1 MSNKNNQGFPEYMD
15 YHAMRKAGLEY
26 VQKLSGKI
34 WTDYNLHD
42 PGVTIL
48 ELLCYAL
55 ADLGFRTSFKMPDL
69 LTQSDNTASEASL
82 IPPHEILS
90 SAPITIE
97 DYRKLILENVPG
109 VKNVDFVKFND
120 IIQYANRK
128 FVLNG
133 RYKVLVELDKE
144 LNFDAEYTKRCRD
157 IVARNANGQFEKS
170 DKDIR
175 AYYKSY
181 IKNLLAKHRNLCED
195 FTCVEFVKEI
205 PVCVCCHIEVK
216 PYSDLKKILSEFYQ
230 KLEEYVSPSLKHYSL
245 QEMLE
250 KGKTL
255 DEIFQGQ
262 NPKYGFIDRDELI
275 SYKRKKVLYNSDV
288 INILMSIDGV
298 ISVPHFQFME
308 VEDEYKT
315 SVTKSEHS
323 ISLVDNDSAAWRF
336 CDIKKNRIIWEI
348 NGIDFPN
355 PEEIELEGKADFKRY
370 DIKLNKPEGKYRK
383 TDVYYS
389 IQNFFP
395 KNYKLGTEGI
405 SSFESES
412 RKAERMQLKAY
423 LMFFDQLMGDYLMQ
437 LSSFSKMFSH
447 QDYEN
452 ARTYFTKVLTNKEI
466 VDVESLLIKYKE
478 EDGIYVDYIN
488 GEQKTYSEVVEDEK
502 VKQDRYSRVL
512 DHLLARFNEKFV
524 DYSLFKINEDR
535 KINEDSKLTMS
546 DDQIRINSINDKV
559 WYLDNYP
566 KYSANRSLGVDY
578 TEDWALTSLERL
590 ILSKL
595 GIDRLRGQANCLAT
609 EQSKKASATYDK
621 YFGLHII
628 EHPLLS
634 LIYGNNTTV
643 DSPYRFLDLSLDK
656 SRETKS
662 ADSYSMQVTVVVP
675 GWLKICEDRIFRDI
689 VEKTIRQEIPAHIS
703 AKICWI
709 SHDMMKKTE
718 DAYKKYLSSLKTLPY
733 SDITGSNN
741 TKAISDALSE
751 MIEAMYSLYNIYPTV
766 KLVNPNANSASSGEC
781 IRLGFTAL
789 PNVERKTQVEIPDA
803 DKSKFVYNGKEQTYK
818 IADSELYT
826 VKGNKQTSPG
836 IYKVVVSLNN
846 TEKYEWSDRTT
857 EPLSYN
863 FVINAKEIAIPSVST
878 KSFVYDGKPKSLT
891 IAANSA
897 YTVSG
902 NNGVDAGH
910 YTVKL
915 SLTDPKNT
923 VWSNGSTE
931 DIKIVMNITKA
942 QIEIPAADNTV
953 FIYTGKELTYNI
965 AKSAYYTVKNNKE
978 TQIGNYVVLVS
989 LNDTKN
995 FEWSNGTIDDLK
1007 YDFTILEKSLTPGTQ
1022 TVEELVKIPFSFEF
1036 IAGGKDQNDGNIFI
1050 SKVTKGNPNKGD
1062 GEINIF
1068 KNNKVTVELA
1078 ANMGIDSKDNEIA
1091 IFEIAYRI
1099 KESAIKGAVADDA
1112 DSLYFFASQK
1122 LSIKDYQN
1130 SQTKALNNNGK
1141 KYRIEETP
1149 ESFEIICEQT
1159 KFSATFPMEKKNY
1172 GWNRMSN
1179 KSSSKNMEEIP
1190 DSHSWI
1196 KAESLYVLIDG
1207 KGSEI
1212 ENGNLGV
1219 KGEAFCILK
1228 IKKTVVT
1235 KEIVK

>member
-1 MSNKNNQGFPEYMD
+1 MSNKNKQGFPEYMD

-55 ADLGFRTSFKMPDL
+55 ADLGFRTSFKMADL
-69 LTQSDNTASEASL
+69 LTQSDNTTSEASL

-90 SAPITIE
+90 SAPITTE

-109 VKNVDFVKFND
+109 IKNVDFIKSND
-120 IIQYANRK
+120 IIKYANREIK
-128 FVLNG
+128 LNG
-133 RYKVLVELDKE
+133 RYKVLLELDNE
-144 LNFDAEYTKRCRD
+144 LNFDEDYAKRCRN
-157 IVARNANGQFEKS
+157 IVARNASGQFDKS
-170 DKDIR
+170 DKDIKQ
-175 AYYKSY
+175 YYKSY
-181 IKNLLAKHRNLCED
+181 IKNLLAKHRNLCEN
-195 FTCVEFVKEI
+195 FTSVEFVKEI
-205 PVCVCCHIEVK
+205 PVWICSHIEVK
-216 PYSDLKKILSEFYQ
+216 PYADLKKILSEFYQ
-230 KLEEYVSPSLKHYSL
+230 KLEEYVSPSIKHYSL

-255 DEIFQGQ
+255 DEIFQIQ
-262 NPKYGFIDRDELI
+262 KPKYGFIDKDELYT
-275 SYKRKKVLYNSDV
+275 YKRKKVLYNSDV

-355 PEEIELEGKADFKRY
+355 SEEIELEGKADVKQY
-370 DIKLNKPEGKYRK
+370 DIELKKPEGRYRK

-405 SSFESES
+405 SSLESDS
-412 RKAERMQLKAY
+412 RKAERKQLKAY

-447 QDYEN
+447 QDYKN

-466 VDVESLLIKYKE
+466 VDVESLLEYKE
-478 EDGIYVDYIN
+478 VSGNHEDYFD
-488 GEQKTYSEVVEDEK
+488 GEHTYSEVVEDED
-502 VKQDRYSRVL
+502 VKKDRYSRVL
-512 DHLLARFNEKFV
+512 DHLIARFNEKFV

-559 WYLDNYP
+559 WFLDNYP

-578 TEDWALTSLERL
+578 TEDWTLTSLERL

-718 DAYKKYLSSLKTLPY
+718 DAYEKYLSSLKTLPY
-733 SDITGSNN
+733 TDITQNN
-741 TKAISDALSE
+741 NANKDISDALLD
-751 MIEAMYSLYNIYPTV
+751 MVEAMYSLYNIYPTV
-766 KLVNPNANSASSGEC
+766 KLVNPNAESASNGEC

-789 PNVERKTQVEIPDA
+789 PNVERKTQVEIPA
-803 DKSKFVYNGKEQTYK
+803 EDKSKFVYTGKEQTYK
-818 IADSELYT
+818 IADNALYT
-826 VKGNKQTSPG
+826 VNGNKQTSPG
-836 IYKVVVSLNN
+836 NYKVVVSLNN
-846 TEKYEWSDRTT
+846 TEKYEWSDGTT

-915 SLTDPKNT
+915 SLTDPTNT

-942 QIEIPAADNTV
+942 QIEIPAEDKTV
-953 FIYTGKELTYNI
+953 FIYTGKEQTYNI
-965 AKSAYYTVKNNKE
+965 AESSYYSVKNNKE

-1036 IAGGKDQNDGNIFI
+1036 IAEGKDQNDGNIFI

>member
-1 MSNKNNQGFPEYMD
+1 MSNKNKQGFPEYMD

-69 LTQSDNTASEASL
+69 LTQSDNTTSEASL

-90 SAPITIE
+90 SAPITTE

-109 VKNVDFVKFND
+109 IKNVDFIKSND
-120 IIQYANRK
+120 IIKYANREIK
-128 FVLNG
+128 LNG
-133 RYKVLVELDKE
+133 RYKVLLELDNE
-144 LNFDAEYTKRCRD
+144 LNFDEDYAKRCRN
-157 IVARNANGQFEKS
+157 IVARNASGQFDKS

-205 PVCVCCHIEVK
+205 PVWICSHIEVK
-216 PYSDLKKILSEFYQ
+216 PYADLKKILSEFYQ
-230 KLEEYVSPSLKHYSL
+230 KLEEYVSPSIKHYSL

-255 DEIFQGQ
+255 DEIFQIQ
-262 NPKYGFIDRDELI
+262 QPKYGFIDRDELI

-355 PEEIELEGKADFKRY
+355 SEEIELEGKADVKQY
-370 DIKLNKPEGKYRK
+370 DIELKKPEGRYRK

-405 SSFESES
+405 SSLESDS

-488 GEQKTYSEVVEDEK
+488 GEQKTYSEVVEDED
-502 VKQDRYSRVL
+502 VKKDRYNRVL
-512 DHLLARFNEKFV
+512 DHLIARFNEKFV
-524 DYSLFKINEDR
+524 NYSFIKIKEDNNL
-535 KINEDSKLTMS
+535 KMS
-546 DDQIRINSINDKV
+546 DEQIRINSINDKV
-559 WYLDNYP
+559 WFLDNYP

-836 IYKVVVSLNN
+836 NYKVVVSLNN

-1007 YDFTILEKSLTPGTQ
+1007 YDFTILEKSLIPGTQ

-1036 IAGGKDQNDGNIFI
+1036 IAGGKDKNDGNIFI
-1050 SKVTKGNPNKGD
+1050 SKVTKGNPKKGD
-1062 GEINIF
+1062 GDINIF

-1196 KAESLYVLIDG
+1196 KAESLYVRIDG

>member
-90 SAPITIE
+90 SAPITTE

-109 VKNVDFVKFND
+109 IKNVDFIKSND
-120 IIQYANRK
+120 IIKYANREIK
-128 FVLNG
+128 LNG
-133 RYKVLVELDKE
+133 RYKVLLELDNE
-144 LNFDAEYTKRCRD
+144 LNFDEDYAKRCRN
-157 IVARNANGQFEKS
+157 IVARNASGQFDKS
-170 DKDIR
+170 DKDIKQ
-175 AYYKSY
+175 YYKSY
-181 IKNLLAKHRNLCED
+181 IKNLLAKHRNLCEN
-195 FTCVEFVKEI
+195 FTSVEFVKEI
-205 PVCVCCHIEVK
+205 PVWICSHIEVK
-216 PYSDLKKILSEFYQ
+216 PYADLKKILSEFYQ
-230 KLEEYVSPSLKHYSL
+230 KLEEYVSPSIKHYSL

-255 DEIFQGQ
+255 DEIFQIQ
-262 NPKYGFIDRDELI
+262 KPKYGFIDKDELYT
-275 SYKRKKVLYNSDV
+275 YKRKKVLYNSDV

-355 PEEIELEGKADFKRY
+355 PEEIELEGKADDKQY
-370 DIKLNKPEGKYRK
+370 DIELKKPEGRYRK

-405 SSFESES
+405 SSLESNS

-447 QDYEN
+447 QDYKN

-466 VDVESLLIKYKE
+466 VDVESLLEYKE
-478 EDGIYVDYIN
+478 VSGNHEDYFD
-488 GEQKTYSEVVEDEK
+488 GEHTYSEVVEDEK

-559 WYLDNYP
+559 WFLDNYP

-766 KLVNPNANSASSGEC
+766 KLVNPNAESASNGEC

-803 DKSKFVYNGKEQTYK
+803 DKSKFVYTGKEQTYK

-836 IYKVVVSLNN
+836 NYKVLVSLND
-846 TEKYEWSDRTT
+846 TEKYEWSDGTT

-863 FVINAKEIAIPSVST
+863 FVINAKEIAIPKVST
-878 KSFVYDGKPKSLT
+878 KDFTYDGKPKSLT

-902 NNGVDAGH
+902 NSGVDAGN
-910 YTVKL
+910 YTVTL
-915 SLTDPKNT
+915 SLTDPTNT
-923 VWSNGSTE
+923 VWSNGTTE

-1007 YDFTILEKSLTPGTQ
+1007 YDFTILEKSLIPGTQ

-1036 IAGGKDQNDGNIFI
+1036 IAGGKDQNDGNLFI

-1179 KSSSKNMEEIP
+1179 KSSKNMEEIP

>member
-1 MSNKNNQGFPEYMD
+1 MD

-55 ADLGFRTSFKMPDL
+55 ADLGFRTSFKMADL
-69 LTQSDNTASEASL
+69 LTQSDNTTSEASL

-90 SAPITIE
+90 SAPITTE

-109 VKNVDFVKFND
+109 IKNVDFIKSND
-120 IIQYANRK
+120 IIKYANREIK
-128 FVLNG
+128 LNG
-133 RYKVLVELDKE
+133 RYKVLLELDNE
-144 LNFDAEYTKRCRD
+144 LNFDEDYAKRCRN
-157 IVARNANGQFEKS
+157 IVARNASGQFDKS
-170 DKDIR
+170 DKDIKQ
-175 AYYKSY
+175 YYKSY
-181 IKNLLAKHRNLCED
+181 IKNLLAKHRNLCEN
-195 FTCVEFVKEI
+195 FTSVEFVKEI
-205 PVCVCCHIEVK
+205 PVWICSHIEVK
-216 PYSDLKKILSEFYQ
+216 PYADLKKILSEFYQ
-230 KLEEYVSPSLKHYSL
+230 KLEEYVSPSIKHYSL

-255 DEIFQGQ
+255 DEIFQIQ
-262 NPKYGFIDRDELI
+262 KPKYGFIDKDELYT
-275 SYKRKKVLYNSDV
+275 YKRKKVLYNSDV

-355 PEEIELEGKADFKRY
+355 PEEIELEGKTDVKQY
-370 DIKLNKPEGKYRK
+370 DIELKKPEGRYRK

-405 SSFESES
+405 SSLESDS

-447 QDYEN
+447 QDYKN

-466 VDVESLLIKYKE
+466 VDVESLLEYKE
-478 EDGIYVDYIN
+478 VSGNHEDYFD
-488 GEQKTYSEVVEDEK
+488 GEHTYSEVVEDED
-502 VKQDRYSRVL
+502 VKKDRYNRVV
-512 DHLLARFNEKFV
+512 DHLIARFNEKFV
-524 DYSLFKINEDR
+524 NYPFIKIKEDNNL
-535 KINEDSKLTMS
+535 KMS
-546 DDQIRINSINDKV
+546 DEQIRINSINDKV
-559 WYLDNYP
+559 WFLDNYP

-836 IYKVVVSLNN
+836 NYKVVVSLNN
-846 TEKYEWSDRTT
+846 TEKYEWSDGTT

-931 DIKIVMNITKA
+931 DIKIIMNITKA
-942 QIEIPAADNTV
+942 QIEIPAAD
-953 FIYTGKELTYNI
+953 NI

-1007 YDFTILEKSLTPGTQ
+1007 YDFTILEKSLIPGTQ

>member
-69 LTQSDNTASEASL
+69 LTKSDNTASEASL

-308 VEDEYKT
+308 VADEYKNYA
-315 SVTKSEHS
+315 SKSEHS
-323 ISLVDNDSAAWRF
+323 ISLVDDDSAWSF
-336 CDIKKNRIIWEI
+336 SDFKSNRIIWEI
-348 NGIDFPN
+348 NGVEFPN
-355 PEEIELEGKADFKRY
+355 SDEIKIEGKADFKRY

-559 WYLDNYP
+559 WFLDNYP

-595 GIDRLRGQANCLAT
+595 GIDRLRGQANHLAT
-609 EQSKKASATYDK
+609 KESQTASATYDK

-628 EHPLLS
+628 EHSLLS
-634 LIYGNNTTV
+634 VIYGNKKAV

-656 SRETKS
+656 NRETK
-662 ADSYSMQVTVVVP
+662 AIDSYSMQVTVVVP
-675 GWLKICEDRIFRDI
+675 GWLKICEDRTFRDI

-703 AKICWI
+703 TKICWI

-718 DAYKKYLSSLKTLPY
+718 DAYEKYLSSLKTLPY
-733 SDITGSNN
+733 TDITQNN
-741 TKAISDALSE
+741 NANKDISDALLD
-751 MIEAMYSLYNIYPTV
+751 MVEAMYSLYNIYPTV
-766 KLVNPNANSASSGEC
+766 KLVNPNAESASNGEC

-789 PNVERKTQVEIPDA
+789 PNVERKTQVEIPA
-803 DKSKFVYNGKEQTYK
+803 EDKSKFVYTGKEQTYK
-818 IADSELYT
+818 IADNALYT
-826 VKGNKQTSPG
+826 VNGNKQTSPG
-836 IYKVVVSLNN
+836 SYKVLVSLND
-846 TEKYEWSDRTT
+846 TEKYEWSDGTT

-863 FVINAKEIAIPSVST
+863 FVINAKEIAIPSVLT
-878 KSFVYDGKPKSLT
+878 KSFIYDGKPKSLT

-902 NNGVDAGH
+902 NSGVDAGN
-910 YTVKL
+910 YTVTL
-915 SLTDPKNT
+915 SLTDPTNT

-942 QIEIPAADNTV
+942 QIEIPAEDKTV
-953 FIYTGKELTYNI
+953 FIYTGKEQTYNI
-965 AKSAYYTVKNNKE
+965 AESSYYSVKNNKK

-995 FEWSNGTIDDLK
+995 YEWNNGTIDDLK
-1007 YDFTILEKSLTPGTQ
+1007 YDFTIHEKILTPGTQ

-1050 SKVTKGNPNKGD
+1050 SKVTKGNPKKGD
-1062 GEINIF
+1062 GDINIF

>member
-1 MSNKNNQGFPEYMD
+1 MSNKNKQGFPEYMD

-55 ADLGFRTSFKMPDL
+55 ADLGFRTSFKMADL
-69 LTQSDNTASEASL
+69 LTQSDNTTSEASL

-90 SAPITIE
+90 SAPITTE

-109 VKNVDFVKFND
+109 IKNVDFIKSND
-120 IIQYANRK
+120 IIKYANREIK
-128 FVLNG
+128 LNG
-133 RYKVLVELDKE
+133 RYKVLLELDNE
-144 LNFDAEYTKRCRD
+144 LNFDEDYAKRCKN
-157 IVARNANGQFEKS
+157 IVARNASGQFDKS
-170 DKDIR
+170 DKDIKQ
-175 AYYKSY
+175 YYKSY

-255 DEIFQGQ
+255 DEIFQIQ
-262 NPKYGFIDRDELI
+262 KPKYGFIDKDELYT
-275 SYKRKKVLYNSDV
+275 YKRKKVLYNSDV

-355 PEEIELEGKADFKRY
+355 SEEIELEGKADVKQY
-370 DIKLNKPEGKYRK
+370 DIELKKPEGRYRK

-405 SSFESES
+405 SSLESDS

-447 QDYEN
+447 QDYKN

-466 VDVESLLIKYKE
+466 VDVESLLEYKE
-478 EDGIYVDYIN
+478 VSGNHEDYFD
-488 GEQKTYSEVVEDEK
+488 GEHTYSEVVEDK
-502 VKQDRYSRVL
+502 DVKKDRYSRVL

-559 WYLDNYP
+559 WFLDNYP

-675 GWLKICEDRIFRDI
+675 GWLKICEDRTFRDI

-703 AKICWI
+703 TKICWI

-718 DAYKKYLSSLKTLPY
+718 DAYEKYLSSLKTLPY
-733 SDITGSNN
+733 TDITQNN
-741 TKAISDALSE
+741 NANKDISDALLD
-751 MIEAMYSLYNIYPTV
+751 MVEAMYSLYNIYPTV
-766 KLVNPNANSASSGEC
+766 KLVNPNAESASNGEC

-789 PNVERKTQVEIPDA
+789 PNVERKTQVEIPA
-803 DKSKFVYNGKEQTYK
+803 EDKSKFVYTGKEQTYK
-818 IADSELYT
+818 IADNALYT
-826 VKGNKQTSPG
+826 VNGNKQTSPG
-836 IYKVVVSLNN
+836 NYKVVVSLNN
-846 TEKYEWSDRTT
+846 TEKYEWSDGTT

-931 DIKIVMNITKA
+931 DIKIIMNITKA

-995 FEWSNGTIDDLK
+995 YEWNNGTIDDLK
-1007 YDFTILEKSLTPGTQ
+1007 YDFTIHEKILTPGTQ

-1036 IAGGKDQNDGNIFI
+1036 IAGGKDKNDGNIFI
-1050 SKVTKGNPNKGD
+1050 SKVTKGNPKKGD
-1062 GEINIF
+1062 GDINIF

>member
-1 MSNKNNQGFPEYMD
+1 MD

-55 ADLGFRTSFKMPDL
+55 ADLGFRTSFKMADL
-69 LTQSDNTASEASL
+69 LTQSDNTTSEASL

-90 SAPITIE
+90 SAPITTE

-109 VKNVDFVKFND
+109 IKNVDFIKSND
-120 IIQYANRK
+120 IIKYANREIK
-128 FVLNG
+128 LNG
-133 RYKVLVELDKE
+133 RYKVLLELDNE
-144 LNFDAEYTKRCRD
+144 LNFDEDYAKRCKN
-157 IVARNANGQFEKS
+157 IVARNASGQFDKS
-170 DKDIR
+170 DKDIKQ
-175 AYYKSY
+175 YYKSY

-255 DEIFQGQ
+255 DEIFQIQ
-262 NPKYGFIDRDELI
+262 KPKYGFIDKDELYT
-275 SYKRKKVLYNSDV
+275 YKRKKVLYNSDV

-355 PEEIELEGKADFKRY
+355 SEEIELEGKADVKQY
-370 DIKLNKPEGKYRK
+370 DIELKKPEGRYRK

-405 SSFESES
+405 SSLESDS

-447 QDYEN
+447 QDYKN

-466 VDVESLLIKYKE
+466 VDVESLLEYKE
-478 EDGIYVDYIN
+478 VSGNHEDYFD
-488 GEQKTYSEVVEDEK
+488 GEHTYSEVVEDK
-502 VKQDRYSRVL
+502 DVKKDRYSRVL

-559 WYLDNYP
+559 WFLDNYP

-675 GWLKICEDRIFRDI
+675 GWLKICEDRTFRDI

-703 AKICWI
+703 TKICWI

-718 DAYKKYLSSLKTLPY
+718 DAYEKYLSSLKTLPY
-733 SDITGSNN
+733 TDITQNN
-741 TKAISDALSE
+741 NANKDISDALLD
-751 MIEAMYSLYNIYPTV
+751 MVEAMYSLYNIYPTV
-766 KLVNPNANSASSGEC
+766 KLVNPNAESASNGEC

-789 PNVERKTQVEIPDA
+789 PNVERKTQVEIPA
-803 DKSKFVYNGKEQTYK
+803 EDKSKFVYTGKEQTYK
-818 IADSELYT
+818 IADNALYT
-826 VKGNKQTSPG
+826 VNGNKQTSPG
-836 IYKVVVSLNN
+836 NYKVVVSLNN
-846 TEKYEWSDRTT
+846 TEKYEWSDGTT

-931 DIKIVMNITKA
+931 DIKIIMNITKA

-995 FEWSNGTIDDLK
+995 YEWNNGTIDDLK
-1007 YDFTILEKSLTPGTQ
+1007 YDFTIHEKILTPGTQ

-1036 IAGGKDQNDGNIFI
+1036 IAGGKDKNDGNIFI
-1050 SKVTKGNPNKGD
+1050 SKVTKGNPKKGD
-1062 GEINIF
+1062 GDINIF